1 MSDSSSS
8 PNQSQVVSFL
18 AIIGSILLFALV
30 IYLAYLPNRPA
41 PVDSSLIESR
51 KQQLAEVEAAGQAAL
66 RDYRVVNRDEGIVVV
81 PIERAMQLTVEAFAQ
96 GAGEASE
103 TSVSE

>member
-1 MSDSSSS
+1 MSDSSSN

-18 AIIGSILLFALV
+18 AILGSILLFALV

-41 PVDSSLIESR
+41 PVDSALIESR

-81 PIERAMQLTVEAFAQ
+81 PIERAMQLTLEAFAQ
-96 GAGEASE
+96 GASEASE